1 MSPNVVVSLLRGGV
15 VVIAVAAVC
24 GVASGASAPEKLH
37 VGLSASFALSGG
49 GAVWVT
55 DHTGNQVVRVDPAAG
70 RVVKRIKL
78 GGYPFGL
85 AYGAGSLW
93 VGQRYGDTVTRFDP
107 ATGKRKERIA
117 VGSAP
122 YALAYGGGSLWV
134 TNENSGTV
142 SRIGPKWNRV
152 VKTIRVGGGPNGI
165 AVAYGK
171 VWVAD
176 YRRGRLIR
184 INASRNRVE
193 KTIRIATADWITP
206 AAGSLWVSSETGF
219 VYRVDPATM
228 RVQSRIAVGQN
239 PLAST
244 VAGNGLW
251 VPNIDSG
258 TVSVIDLASGR
269 VSSTE
274 AAGPSPIAAVVS
286 AGSAWV
292 TSELDGDLWRFPL

>member
-1 MSPNVVVSLLRGGV
+1 MSRNVVVSLLRGGV

-70 RVVKRIKL
+70 RVAKRIKL

-93 VGQRYGDTVTRFDP
+93 VGQRYGDTVSRFDP
-107 ATGKRKERIA
+107 ATGKRKARIA

-122 YALAYGGGSLWV
+122 YALAFGGGSLWV

-142 SRIGPKWNRV
+142 SRIGPKRNKV

-165 AVAYGK
+165 AVGFGK

-176 YRRGRLIR
+176 YGRGRLIR

-193 KTIRIATADWITP
+193 KTIRIPTADWITP

-228 RVQSRIAVGQN
+228 QVRSKIAVGQN

-244 VAGNGLW
+244 VAGDQLW

>member
-1 MSPNVVVSLLRGGV
+1 MSRNVVVSLLRGGV
-15 VVIAVAAVC
+15 VIIAVAAVC
-24 GVASGASAPEKLH
+24 GAASGASAPEKLH

-85 AYGAGSLW
+85 AYGGGSLW
-93 VGQRYGDTVTRFDP
+93 VGQRYGDAVTRFDP
-107 ATGKRKERIA
+107 ATGKRQARVA

-142 SRIGPKWNRV
+142 SRIGPKRNKV

-165 AVAYGK
+165 AVGFGK

-193 KTIRIATADWITP
+193 KTIRIPTADWITP

-219 VYRVDPATM
+219 VYRVDPAAM
-228 RVQSRIAVGQN
+228 KVRSKIAVGQN

-244 VAGNGLW
+244 VAGNQLW
-251 VPNIDSG
+251 VPNIDSA
-258 TVSVIDLASGR
+258 TVSVIDLASGT

-274 AAGPSPIAAVVS
+274 AAGPAPIAAVVS